1 MTENIDAE
9 VIKRTQD
16 ALGKYVKKP
25 PLTDKLLRKP
35 PFKFILDIVKAVIR
49 DTHFLED
56 LYTDDELN
64 AEKDRDGKMKFLQ
77 KLIDVIK
84 IVTQQDLQIKTSKVV
99 AGLEAEKTNELFQA
113 LAYAL
118 DNKLDSK
125 EAVSAVKN
133 GAIIQ
138 MKGKPTKGDQKV
150 TRQTAQKISNKTK
163 ETPPSRDRTPAK
175 PEQKKTIAS
184 QRSIDKKTT
193 TNLREKEKAS
203 TKEKVSSKTKAI
215 NDKNEA
221 KKLKKVPSKELEVQK
236 VDEKILTNGSLDS
249 HKENSITPPRQ
260 NSLEK
265 NEEPS
270 LVITENHQPEP
281 AEEEKK
287 EEEEPKVNGDII
299 HNGENHLVNNSHA
312 FEIEKEPENVK
323 PQDELAAIIDEE
335 AEYRRKEKTS
345 KRLSSRH
352 RQKSV
357 ENESQDNKVDAP
369 QPQPLQEVNHQKP
382 QSLAPQAEKIERF
395 QSNYKRESLD
405 RPRTSLRP
413 PSVRPASSRPAA
425 PRRRDKNIEIV
436 LQPEENVQL
445 GNIQVKMENFSK
457 ELEDDGENL
466 VIIEDP
472 SASNDDTN
480 FINERMTKNISIDSS
495 DTVQNDHGHLVQQ
508 ILETEKNFEGAL
520 GMDGSEQGKKTE
532 IEFDESRNQSNLKQ
546 IENLKDLIQKLV
558 RSLNPLGK
566 LMDYVQEDID
576 SMQREYGK
584 WNEIYKQAAVDLK
597 REQSETQA
605 AIEPLRFQLNQLE
618 KSIVEHH
625 QLIDQLR
632 GNLMMSENKINK
644 IFTDV

>member
-1 MTENIDAE
+1 MTENVDAE

-84 IVTQQDLQIKTSKVV
+84 IVTQQDFQIKTSKVV
-99 AGLEAEKTNELFQA
+99 AGLEADKTNELFQA
-113 LAYAL
+113 LAYAI

-125 EAVSAVKN
+125 EAVTAVKN

-138 MKGKPTKGDQKV
+138 MKGKPAKGDQKS
-150 TRQTAQKISNKTK
+150 TRQTAQKTSNKTK
-163 ETPPSRDRTPAK
+163 ELPPSRDRTPAK
-175 PEQKKTIAS
+175 PEQKKTLAS

-193 TNLREKEKAS
+193 TNVKEKEKAA
-203 TKEKVSSKTKAI
+203 TKEKVSSKTKTI
-215 NDKNEA
+215 NDKNET
-221 KKLKKVPSKELEVQK
+221 KKLRKTPSKELEVQK
-236 VDEKILTNGSLDS
+236 VDEKIITNGSLDS

-260 NSLEK
+260 NSQEK
-265 NEEPS
+265 NEEPN
-270 LVITENHQPEP
+270 LVIENNQQEQ

-287 EEEEPKVNGDII
+287 EAEEPKLNGDIN
-299 HNGENHLVNNSHA
+299 HNVEHHLVNNSHA
-312 FEIEKEPENVK
+312 FEIEKEPENTK

-335 AEYRRKEKTS
+335 AEFRRKEKTS

-357 ENESQDNKVDAP
+357 ENESQDNKAEVH
-369 QPQPLQEVNHQKP
+369 QPLQEVNHQKP
-382 QSLAPQAEKIERF
+382 QSLAPQADKIERF

-413 PSVRPASSRPAA
+413 PSARPASSRPAA

-472 SASNDDTN
+472 SASNDETN
-480 FINERMTKNISIDSS
+480 FINERMTKNVSIDSS

-520 GMDGSEQGKKTE
+520 GMDGSEQNKKTE
-532 IEFDESRNQSNLKQ
+532 IEFDETRNQSNLKQ

-584 WNEIYKQAAVDLK
+584 WNEIYKQAAIDLK

-618 KSIVEHH
+618 KSIAEHH